1 MLHIF
6 HHFESMCIGMF
17 EFIYGQHIHIY
28 ISNCRSALQH
38 SPLQATSPRTIF
50 FQCCEMSKMKG
61 RKTKTPYGL
70 NPPTRK
76 LTFFW
81 YPSGSIHFLKK
92 ILQPTKNVWCVQPTP
107 FHHQNHKHFEKKK
120 NNKRVFFHQTKKT
133 GFFLLHLYFVQ
144 HRQNAAKPTKSCKVG
159 DKIVNPDGHPYE
171 ILERLGH
178 GTFGQARQ
186 GAMGVEDMWDRWG

>member
-1 MLHIF
+1 MVNSRINYQAQLVSLPDFWTINSINKSCLIVCFLRTFYTWEQCVLHIF

-38 SPLQATSPRTIF
+38 SPLHATSPRTTF

-92 ILQPTKNVWCVQPTP
+92 SCNQQKMFGAFNPHLSTTKNTAS
-107 FHHQNHKHFEKKK
+107 KK

-133 GFFLLHLYFVQ
+133 DVFFSTWKLYI
-144 HRQNAAKPTKSCKVG
+144 HRQNAA
-159 DKIVNPDGHPYE
+159 NE
-171 ILERLGH
+171 EL
-178 GTFGQARQ
+178 Q
-186 GAMGVEDMWDRWG
+186 GWR

>member
-28 ISNCRSALQH
+28 ISATAGPRSNTVH
-38 SPLQATSPRTIF
+38 FKPLHPRTTF

-81 YPSGSIHFLKK
+81 YPSGSVHFLKESCN
-92 ILQPTKNVWCVQPTP
+92 QNRNVWCVQPHTFP
-107 FHHQNHKHFEKKK
+107 PPKTLRKK
-120 NNKRVFFHQTKKT
+120 NNNRFSSTKQKKLFFFST
-133 GFFLLHLYFVQ
+133 FIIYI
-144 HRQNAAKPTKSCKVG
+144 HRQNQPTKPVARL
-159 DKIVNPDGHPYE
+159 E
-171 ILERLGH
+171 IRL
-178 GTFGQARQ
+178 
-186 GAMGVEDMWDRWG
+186 

>member
-92 ILQPTKNVWCVQPTP
+92 ILQP
-107 FHHQNHKHFEKKK
+107 KK
-120 NNKRVFFHQTKKT
+120 NGLVRSTHTFPPPKTPLRFGKKT
-133 GFFLLHLYFVQ
+133 TKGFSSTKQKKQMFFSPPENCIYT
-144 HRQNAAKPTKSCKVG
+144 AKTPQMKSCKVG

-178 GTFGQARQ
+178 GTFGQA
-186 GAMGVEDMWDRWG
+186 GW